1 MSAAVR
7 STYLKLATQQV
18 RPGERRPSLSSIS
31 LIAANFWRERCV
43 VSQAGADE
51 LQMLSGLGSDDTVDL
66 LQILN
71 SSPQELAR

>member
-7 STYLKLATQQV
+7 STYLKLATHQV
-18 RPGERRPSLSSIS
+18 RPGERGPSLSSS
-31 LIAANFWRERCV
+31 LFAANFWRERCV

>member
-1 MSAAVR
+1 M
-7 STYLKLATQQV
+7 
-18 RPGERRPSLSSIS
+18 
-31 LIAANFWRERCV
+31 CV
-43 VSQAGADE
+43 CVSQAGADE

>member
-1 MSAAVR
+1 MKMV
-7 STYLKLATQQV
+7 TQQV
-18 RPGERRPSLSSIS
+18 RTVSAAGVVSSLKNS
-31 LIAANFWRERCV
+31 RESAVC

>member
-1 MSAAVR
+1 
-7 STYLKLATQQV
+7 
-18 RPGERRPSLSSIS
+18 
-31 LIAANFWRERCV
+31 